1 MKATLIESAQE
12 HHWVLLDA
20 RVTQLVIDPSSF
32 RFQAWSLD
40 ASAEVRVAA
49 PFTLHLPS
57 GAERSF
63 DPEQTE
69 GLAPA
74 LAILRRPLQ
83 SLTITRAGE
92 LTADFGDGMSIVVR
106 PHARYEA
113 WEVQGGGSLEGMDY
127 LCHAGGGTPWEV
139 SAFRK

>member
-1 MKATLIESAQE
+1 MKATLIESPEE
-12 HHWVLLDA
+12 HHWVLLDS
-20 RVTQLVIDPSSF
+20 RVTQLLIDANSF

-40 ASAEVRVAA
+40 ASAEVRVGV
-49 PFTLHLPS
+49 PFTLRLPS
-57 GAERSF
+57 GAERSL

-83 SLTITRAGE
+83 SLTITRGGE
-92 LTADFGDGMSIVVR
+92 LTVDFGDGMSIVVR
-106 PHARYEA
+106 PHPRYEA

-127 LCHAGGGTPWEV
+127 LCHVGGGAPWG
-139 SAFRK
+139 